1 MCALMVKSLTKRAS
15 MGDESQQ
22 TSQLRQAFSAAFDGS
37 PDAVVHAPGR
47 VNLIGD
53 HTDYNDGFV
62 LPVAIDRAV
71 YIAAR
76 ARKDRTVRLV
86 ALDVNQRTE
95 FSLDRITRDRAA
107 TWSNY
112 VRGVALFLQ
121 QAGYTLRGLDAVIH
135 GDVPRGAG
143 LSSSAALEMA
153 AALAFAVTS
162 GLALDRVQMALIG
175 RRAENEFVGVQTGI
189 MDQYIS
195 SLGQRDHAL
204 LIDCRS
210 LDYRLVPLPATVH
223 ILVADSGVRRG
234 LVASAY
240 NRRRAECEEG
250 VRRLAGR
257 LPGIRAL
264 RDVSVEVFE
273 AHKDMLPQPIRQR
286 CQHVIYENQRVLDAV
301 AALERGDLV
310 TMGRLMDASHASLRD
325 LYQVSGPELD
335 ALVEIAR
342 RVPGCL
348 GARLTGA
355 GFGGCTVNLVE
366 EGAIAAVVAALERD
380 YPAQTGRIPRVYV
393 CRAVEGA
400 TADAGR

>member
-1 MCALMVKSLTKRAS
+1 
-15 MGDESQQ
+15 MGDDSQQ
-22 TSQLRQAFSAAFDGS
+22 TSELRQAFFDAFGMP
-37 PDAVVHAPGR
+37 PDAVVRAPGR
-47 VNLIGD
+47 VNLIGE

-62 LPVAIDRAV
+62 LPVAIDRAI
-71 YIAAR
+71 YMATR
-76 ARKDRTVRLV
+76 ARNDRMVRLA

-95 FSLDRITRDRAA
+95 FSLDQIVRDEAA

-112 VRGVALFLQ
+112 VRGVALSLQ
-121 QAGYTLRGLDAVIH
+121 EAGYVLRGLDAAIH

-153 AALAFAVTS
+153 AAMAFQVTS
-162 GLALDRVQMALIG
+162 GLTLDRVQMALVG
-175 RRAENEFVGVQTGI
+175 RRAENEFVGVQSGI

-195 SLGQRDHAL
+195 SLGRRDHAL

-210 LDYRLVPLPATVH
+210 LEYYLVPLPAGVR
-223 ILVADSGVRRG
+223 IVVADSGVRRG

-240 NRRRAECEEG
+240 NQRRAECEEG
-250 VRRLAGR
+250 ARLLAER

-264 RDVSVEVFE
+264 RDVSVEAFE
-273 AHKDMLPQPIRQR
+273 AHRDALPEPVRQR
-286 CQHVIYENQRVLDAV
+286 CQHIVYENQRVLDAV

-310 TMGRLMDASHASLRD
+310 TMGQLMDASHASLRD
-325 LYQVSGPELD
+325 LYEVSGPELD

-366 EGAIAAVVAALERD
+366 ESAVAAVVAAIERD
-380 YPAQTGRIPRVYV
+380 YPARTGRTPQVYV
-393 CRAVEGA
+393 CRAVDGA
-400 TADAGR
+400 SRDDRRQTTDDRQ

>member
-1 MCALMVKSLTKRAS
+1 MK
-15 MGDESQQ
+15 E
-22 TSQLRQAFSAAFDGS
+22 AFADDFGGE
-37 PDAVVHAPGR
+37 PDIVVRAPGR
-47 VNLIGD
+47 VNLIGE

-76 ARKDRTVRLV
+76 ARAVRTVRLV
-86 ALDVNQRTE
+86 ALDIDQRTA
-95 FSLDRITRDRAA
+95 FSLNDIVPDETM

-121 QAGYTLRGLDAVIH
+121 EAGYTLRGMDALIH

-153 AALAFAVTS
+153 AAAAFAATS
-162 GLALDRVQMALIG
+162 GLDLDRVQMALIG
-175 RRAENEFVGVQTGI
+175 RRAENEFVGVQSGI

-195 SLGQRDHAL
+195 ALGRRDHAL

-210 LDYRLVPLPATVH
+210 LEYRLVPLPTGVR

-240 NRRRAECEEG
+240 NERRAQCEEG
-250 VRRLAGR
+250 VRLLAERLR
-257 LPGIRAL
+257 GIRAL
-264 RDVSVEVFE
+264 RDVSVEAFE
-273 AHKDMLPQPIRQR
+273 AHKASLPQPVRAR
-286 CQHVIYENQRVLDAV
+286 CQHVVFENERVLHAV
-301 AALERGDLV
+301 TALERGDLA
-310 TMGRLMDASHASLRD
+310 TMGQLMDASHASLRD
-325 LYQVSGPELD
+325 LYEVSGPELD

-342 RVPGCL
+342 GVTGCL

-366 EGAIAAVVAALERD
+366 EHAVPAVVAAVERD
-380 YPAQTGRIPRVYV
+380 YPARSGHTPRVYV
-393 CRAVEGA
+393 CRAVDGVS
-400 TADAGR
+400 ADLHSS